1 MRPESDMHKYQVR
14 AKNYVLQ
21 RDFSALWIDMG
32 LGKTVVCLSV
42 IRDMLNSF
50 DVRKTL
56 IVAPK
61 RVAQKTWPDEIAAWE
76 HTKHLDFQ
84 VIKALS
90 TPKREETRWDAA
102 IHIINRELIPWW
114 VNVWGNDWPYDL
126 VILDEASSF
135 KAPGGVRSKALMS
148 VRHKIDR
155 MVELT
160 GTPTSTGLLDLW
172 AQIFLLDRGERLG
185 KTFSFFKD
193 RYFNPVDRDQRMWVP
208 AEGAKEEIYSL
219 ISDICVTM
227 KAEDY
232 LELPGF
238 IRNVIKV
245 ELPDSLRKKYK
256 EFEREFIMHLEGHKF
271 KVGFAADLRNKL
283 VQFCNGAI
291 YTDKSTSPDRPWKK
305 VHDLKLEALDSIL
318 EEASGQPVLLAYH
331 FKSDLARIM
340 ARYPQAV
347 EFDGDPTIVDRW
359 NRGEIKLLV
368 AHPASVGHGLNIQ
381 FGGHILVW
389 FGLPDSLENFQQFN
403 KRLTDRQGQTEV
415 VIQHYIVVENSV
427 DMTILKNIDS
437 RSMTQLELMVQ
448 MKEDAKR
455 RP

>member
-1 MRPESDMHKYQVR
+1 MIGLMILLFWMRLPHSR
-14 AKNYVLQ
+14 
-21 RDFSALWIDMG
+21 
-32 LGKTVVCLSV
+32 
-42 IRDMLNSF
+42 
-50 DVRKTL
+50 
-56 IVAPK
+56 P
-61 RVAQKTWPDEIAAWE
+61 
-76 HTKHLDFQ
+76 
-84 VIKALS
+84 
-90 TPKREETRWDAA
+90 
-102 IHIINRELIPWW
+102 
-114 VNVWGNDWPYDL
+114 
-126 VILDEASSF
+126 
-135 KAPGGVRSKALMS
+135 PGGVRSKALMS